1 MNIVSCGASANYRV
15 DANRSSERGAVL
27 LEALFIL
34 PLVVWLAL
42 AALQIVW
49 LFWAQQMLANTSHY
63 VLRAGQLHH
72 GDVKVMQRVLATGM
86 AGTQL
91 QTTGRAEV
99 SPDTMRQD
107 VWQATAQALLHGQL
121 AARVQVL
128 TPTAQQVQQY
138 RERRYDLRSQ
148 QWVTEIPVDHSRVR
162 LAEVRDSE
170 AWLAARQLQ
179 LEIWW
184 CLPLEV
190 PWVGRVLQQAQ
201 RWNGQAAHQFCQLR
215 EGLIGK
221 PLWPLRVRRQGPMLS
236 GYRANH

>member
-99 SPDTMRQD
+99 
-107 VWQATAQALLHGQL
+107 
-121 AARVQVL
+121 
-128 TPTAQQVQQY
+128 
-138 RERRYDLRSQ
+138 
-148 QWVTEIPVDHSRVR
+148 
-162 LAEVRDSE
+162 
-170 AWLAARQLQ
+170 
-179 LEIWW
+179 
-184 CLPLEV
+184 
-190 PWVGRVLQQAQ
+190 
-201 RWNGQAAHQFCQLR
+201 
-215 EGLIGK
+215 
-221 PLWPLRVRRQGPMLS
+221 
-236 GYRANH
+236 